1 MKLLPATNF
10 GRLVLLIGG
19 VLAAILIIALLVL
32 REGWPRWSSD
42 EWLTLFALGASGIF
56 LYNVCFLYGMTMIQ
70 AGRGALVVA
79 LTPALV
85 AACDWL
91 LFGAPMSPMKAIG
104 ICLAAFGCLLVVTNG
119 DPYRLFAGEVGLGE
133 WLIIGCA
140 ALWAIYTFV
149 GRRGTRSL
157 SPLAM
162 TFGASVTGWLM
173 LTSAALLQ
181 GSLFAMTATTWRGW
195 SAIAFLGL
203 FGTALAFTWYA
214 EAVQRI
220 GATRGL
226 EARGHAGE
234 GQEQHRAPADDDR
247 TQVHLI
253 AAQERSHRAM
263 HRVVRQCTEVA
274 PGMGCGIEGR
284 REAGGDPQRTNR
296 SGAGHATTGGTSLVH
311 CGAHRQ
317 HDGETGRAGRALR
330 QELRDGLGARR
341 SGQRLQRLLEGR
353 LRGAH
358 DPYWLRGRR
367 RRGRLRAK

>member
-1 MKLLPATNF
+1 MAANLTAAASPATYCKLVATASLWGATWIA
-10 GRLVLLIGG
+10 GRVAVSEASPLAIASWRFL
-19 VLAAILIIALLVL
+19 LAAVVLGTLLVL

-181 GSLFAMTATTWRGW
+181 GSLFAMAATTWRGW

-220 GATRGL
+220 GATRSAAFINLVPVSAVILGAVILGERLGL
-226 EARGHAGE
+226 AVLGGGALVIAG
-234 GQEQHRAPADDDR
+234 
-247 TQVHLI
+247 VY
-253 AAQERSHRAM
+253 M
-263 HRVVRQCTEVA
+263 
-274 PGMGCGIEGR
+274 
-284 REAGGDPQRTNR
+284 TNR
-296 SGAGHATTGGTSLVH
+296 AGTKRVAGAIPKEKTA
-311 CGAHRQ
+311 
-317 HDGETGRAGRALR
+317 
-330 QELRDGLGARR
+330 
-341 SGQRLQRLLEGR
+341 
-353 LRGAH
+353 
-358 DPYWLRGRR
+358 
-367 RRGRLRAK
+367 